1 MQVYKF
7 NDILKPVLWGGDK
20 LVTFKRL
27 PTCDEPIGESWELSA
42 MPGRESVVADGPDK
56 GLTLTEL
63 VQRYGARL
71 VGEEVYRRHG
81 NQFPLLIKLIDA
93 KRDLSIQVHPGDE
106 QAMRDHGC
114 MGKTEMWYVLETD
127 EGAAI
132 TTGFKQA
139 MSPEEF
145 DRRLADNTI
154 LEVLNTVSSHPG
166 DVFYIPSGQI
176 HTIGAGNLLVEVQQS
191 CDITYRVFDYN
202 RRDAAGNLR
211 ELHTVQAREALDY
224 DAYNGLMPAAQT
236 VDGVSLLLS
245 CPHFEV
251 RRIDVEGT
259 FTLEMPRPHSFM
271 AMMCVGGET
280 VLQAD
285 GLAPVTVGRGE
296 TALIPAMADRVGM
309 TGPATLLMTT
319 VPSNKD

>member
-1 MQVYKF
+1 MQIYRF
-7 NDILKPVLWGGDK
+7 NNILKPVLWGGDK
-20 LVTFKRL
+20 LVAFKRL
-27 PTCDEPIGESWELSA
+27 AACDEPIGESWELSA

-56 GLTLTEL
+56 GLSLTEL
-63 VQRYGARL
+63 VQRYGAEL
-71 VGEEVYRRHG
+71 VGEDVYRRHG
-81 NQFPLLIKLIDA
+81 EQFPLLIKLIDA

-132 TTGFKQA
+132 TTGFKRA

-191 CDITYRVFDYN
+191 CDVTYRVFDYN
-202 RRDAAGNLR
+202 RMDSNGQQR
-211 ELHTVQAREALDY
+211 ELHTALARQALDFAQLPATAANLCPENAESSNLVTCDY
-224 DAYNGLMPAAQT
+224 FVVDRHKVKGTLTINVPDSFMIIMCIEGSVELEGENMPKVRLSRGQT
-236 VDGVSLLLS
+236 VL
-245 CPHFEV
+245 CPACLPQY
-251 RRIDVEGT
+251 
-259 FTLEMPRPHSFM
+259 TLEG
-271 AMMCVGGET
+271 C
-280 VLQAD
+280 
-285 GLAPVTVGRGE
+285 
-296 TALIPAMADRVGM
+296 
-309 TGPATLLMTT
+309 ATLLTAHC
-319 VPSNKD
+319 

>member
-1 MQVYKF
+1 MQIYRF
-7 NDILKPVLWGGDK
+7 NNILKPVLWGGDK
-20 LVTFKRL
+20 LVAFKRL
-27 PTCDEPIGESWELSA
+27 AACDEPIGESWELSA

-56 GLTLTEL
+56 GLSLTEL
-63 VQRYGARL
+63 VQRYGAEL
-71 VGEEVYRRHG
+71 VGEDVYRRHG
-81 NQFPLLIKLIDA
+81 EQFPLLIKLIDA

-132 TTGFKQA
+132 TTGFKRA

-191 CDITYRVFDYN
+191 CDVTYRVFDYN
-202 RRDAAGNLR
+202 RMDSNGQQR
-211 ELHTVQAREALDY
+211 ELHTALARQALDF
-224 DAYNGLMPAAQT
+224 AQLPATAANLCPENAESSNLVT
-236 VDGVSLLLS
+236 CDYFVVDRHKVK
-245 CPHFEV
+245 
-251 RRIDVEGT
+251 GT
-259 FTLEMPRPHSFM
+259 LTINVPDSFM
-271 AMMCVGGET
+271 IIMCIEGSVELEGENMPK
-280 VLQAD
+280 VRLSR
-285 GLAPVTVGRGE
+285 GLHR
-296 TALIPAMADRVGM
+296 LRR
-309 TGPATLLMTT
+309 
-319 VPSNKD
+319 

>member
-1 MQVYKF
+1 MQIYRF
-7 NDILKPVLWGGDK
+7 NNILKPVLWGGDK
-20 LVTFKRL
+20 LVAFKRL
-27 PTCDEPIGESWELSA
+27 PACDEPIGESWELSA

-71 VGEEVYRRHG
+71 VGEDVCRRHG
-81 NQFPLLIKLIDA
+81 DQFPLLIKLIDA

-114 MGKTEMWYVLETD
+114 KGKTEMWYVLETD
-127 EGAAI
+127 EGATI
-132 TTGFKQA
+132 TTGFKRA
-139 MSPEEF
+139 ISPEDF
-145 DRRLADNTI
+145 DRHLADNTI
-154 LEVLNTVSSHPG
+154 LETINTVSSHPG

-191 CDITYRVFDYN
+191 CDVTYRVFDYN
-202 RRDAAGNLR
+202 RRDANGNLR
-211 ELHTVQAREALDY
+211 ELHTRQAREALDY
-224 DAYNGLMPAAQT
+224 DAYNGLMPAAQA

-245 CPHFEV
+245 CPFFEL
-251 RRIDVEGT
+251 RRIDVEDT
-259 FTLEMPRPHSFM
+259 FALAIPQPHSFI

-280 VLQAD
+280 QLHVD
-285 GLAPVTVGRGE
+285 GLAPVTLGQGE
-296 TALIPAMADRVGM
+296 TALIPAAVDRVGM

-319 VPSNKD
+319 VPTTKD